1 MTEKLFK
8 MFKTVKYDI
17 AWVRMFMHMV
27 TDPDYDIDPRLQKVL
42 LQKIES
48 MYLEQVRS
56 GNNNYD
62 AEKHRIIYQSK
73 VYEKTQ
79 YSTIVMPQDEKLR

>member
-1 MTEKLFK
+1 MGFVFVGDDYRDQIRQMTEKLFK

-17 AWVRMFMHMV
+17 DWVRIFMHMV

-48 MYLEQVRS
+48 MYLE
-56 GNNNYD
+56 
-62 AEKHRIIYQSK
+62 
-73 VYEKTQ
+73 
-79 YSTIVMPQDEKLR
+79 